1 MLGYCGTGVLFFL
14 CLCLLRNTSFPLCSK
29 WYTCL
34 CVCLCAC
41 LGLHRCLC
49 LRHCAL
55 LNYLFPIVWQVTHV
69 VFWIN
74 LSDQPGSIHC
84 SPAVKIS
91 KRNNGKEY
99 NFKTGGKWEFL
110 ATCKC
115 RGRLLADC
123 APPWPPP
130 WARFPLLREPR
141 SPRIGGRAG
150 GPTPMLEVILMF
162 GASLCLQFVCFTL
175 QYFIIAIF
183 YLIGFFL
190 KGLSTP
196 RNVRYSSE
204 NERQWKNQGLKY
216 FMTDPNVWCFLK
228 LPYSS
233 PVGQ

>member
-84 SPAVKIS
+84 SPAVKL
-91 KRNNGKEY
+91 RLKEQWQGIQL
-99 NFKTGGKWEFL
+99 KIGGKWEFW

-115 RGRLLADC
+115 RGHLLADC
-123 APPWPPP
+123 VPPWPPP

-162 GASLCLQFVCFTL
+162 GTSLCLQFVCFTV
-175 QYFIIAIF
+175 QYFNPEIF
-183 YLIGFFL
+183 YLIWFFL

-196 RNVRYSSE
+196 CNVRHSSE
-204 NERQWKNQGLKY
+204 NETYWMILRLNAFYDWPQYML
-216 FMTDPNVWCFLK
+216 FF
-228 LPYSS
+228 
-233 PVGQ
+233 